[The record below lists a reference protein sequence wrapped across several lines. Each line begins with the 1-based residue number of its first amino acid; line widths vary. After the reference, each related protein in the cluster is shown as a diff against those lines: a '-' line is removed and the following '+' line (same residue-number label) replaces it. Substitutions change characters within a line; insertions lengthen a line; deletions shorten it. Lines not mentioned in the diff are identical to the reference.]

1 MMLPVVAIVGRPNVG
16 KSTLFNR
23 IVGER
28 KSITDDAPGITR
40 DRIYA
45 EGSWL
50 NKKFTVIDTGG
61 IEINDAPFL
70 TEIKAQAEIA
80 ITEADVII
88 FAVDG
93 KSGLLPSDKDVMN
106 ILYQSN
112 KPVIVAVNKVDTQK
126 YRDSIYDFY
135 ELGATKVMNISS
147 IHGIGIGDLL
157 DEVVSHFPEKESIDY
172 SEDTVKISVIGR
184 PNVGKSSLTNTL
196 LGYERVIV
204 SDIEGTTTDSIDTPF
219 TIDGE
224 KYVVIDT
231 AGMKKRGKI
240 YENIDKY
247 ANLRAMQAIDRSD
260 ICLMILDATTG
271 IVATDK
277 NIAGYA
283 IENKKA
289 LIIVVNKW
297 DAIEK
302 TDKTMHEWEEM
313 IRNEFR
319 FLSYIPIV
327 FLSAKTKSRIHT
339 LFPIIKK
346 TFENY
351 SRRVSTS
358 ILNEVISEAMIISP
372 PKEHNQKIIKV
383 YYATQVKVKCPTF
396 VLFVNDTNALHFSYY
411 RFLENRIRENFDL
424 FGTPI
429 SIILRNRD

>member
-1 MMLPVVAIVGRPNVG
+1 MLPVVAIVGRPNVG

-28 KSITDDAPGITR
+28 KSITDDQPGITR

-45 EGSWL
+45 QSSWL

-93 KSGLLPSDKDVMN
+93 KTGLIPSDRDVMK

-112 KPVIVAVNKVDTQK
+112 KPVIIAVNKVDTQK
-126 YRDSIYDFY
+126 YADNLYDFY
-135 ELGATKVMNISS
+135 ELGATKIMNISS

-157 DEVVSHFPEKESIDY
+157 DEVISHFPDKESIDY
-172 SEDTVKISVIGR
+172 DEDTIKISIIGR

-204 SDIEGTTTDSIDTPF
+204 SDIEGTTTDSVDTPF
-219 TIDGE
+219 TIDNE

-260 ICLMILDATTG
+260 ICLMMIDATTG

-289 LIIVVNKW
+289 LILVVNKW

-302 TDKTMHEWEEM
+302 TDKTMHEWEEK
-313 IRNEFR
+313 IRDEFR

-339 LFPIIKK
+339 LFPLLK
-346 TFENY
+346 TCYENY

-358 ILNEVISEAMIISP
+358 LLNEVISEAMMVTP
-372 PKEHNQKIIKV
+372 PKEHNHMRLKV
-383 YYATQVKVKCPTF
+383 YYATQVKAKCPTF
-396 VLFVNDTNALHFSYY
+396 VLFVNDTNALHFSYQ
-411 RFLENRIRENFDL
+411 RFIENRLRENFEL

-429 SIILRNRD
+429 SIILRNRE

>member
-1 MMLPVVAIVGRPNVG
+1 MLPVVAIVGRPNVG

-28 KSITDDAPGITR
+28 KSITDDQPGITR

-45 EGSWL
+45 QSSWL
-50 NKKFTVIDTGG
+50 NKKFTIIDTGG

-88 FAVDG
+88 FTVDG
-93 KSGLLPSDKDVMN
+93 KTGLLPSDRDVMN
-106 ILYQSN
+106 ILYQSS
-112 KPVIVAVNKVDTQK
+112 KPVIVAVNKVDTTK
-126 YRDSIYDFY
+126 YQDSIYEFY

-157 DEVVSHFPEKESIDY
+157 DEVISHFSDKSHTDYEEDVIRLSI
-172 SEDTVKISVIGR
+172 IGR
-184 PNVGKSSLTNTL
+184 PNVGKSSLTNSL

-204 SDIEGTTTDSIDTPF
+204 SDIEETTTDSIDTPF

-231 AGMKKRGKI
+231 AGMRKRGKI
-240 YENIDKY
+240 YENIDRY

-260 ICLMILDATTG
+260 ICLMMLDATTG
-271 IVATDK
+271 IIALDK

-283 IENKKA
+283 IENNKA
-289 LIIVVNKW
+289 LILVVNKW

-302 TDKTMHEWEEM
+302 TDKTMHEWEEK

-346 TFENY
+346 AYENY

-358 ILNEVISEAMIISP
+358 LLNEIIQESMIVTP
-372 PKEHNQKIIKV
+372 PKEHNQKILKV
-383 YYATQVKVKCPTF
+383 YYATQVKAKCPTF
-396 VLFVNDTNALHFSYY
+396 VLFVNDTNAMHFSYQ
-411 RFLENRIRENFDL
+411 RFIENRIRENFDL

>member
-1 MMLPVVAIVGRPNVG
+1 MLPVVAIVGRPNVG

-327 FLSAKTKSRIHT
+327 FLSAKTKVEE
-339 LFPIIKK
+339 FQP
-346 TFENY
+346 
-351 SRRVSTS
+351 
-358 ILNEVISEAMIISP
+358 
-372 PKEHNQKIIKV
+372 
-383 YYATQVKVKCPTF
+383 
-396 VLFVNDTNALHFSYY
+396 
-411 RFLENRIRENFDL
+411 RF
-424 FGTPI
+424 
-429 SIILRNRD
+429 